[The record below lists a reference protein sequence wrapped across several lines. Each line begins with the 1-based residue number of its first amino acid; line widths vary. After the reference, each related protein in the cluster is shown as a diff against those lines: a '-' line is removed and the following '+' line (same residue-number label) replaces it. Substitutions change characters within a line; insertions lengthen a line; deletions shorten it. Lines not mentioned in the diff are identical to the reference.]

1 MCVFWVG
8 KSWFFS
14 FFIMFIFDYI
24 QRSYDTRCIWSR
36 NKPPTVRSNNASKLE
51 SRVTVVVLQ
60 VRLAIAEKGLH
71 CEEYDVSLPLS
82 EHNEPWFMHLN
93 PTGEVPVLVHND
105 NVICDPT
112 QIMDYL
118 EQNFNDGETL
128 VKTAWRPP
136 KKPSLSALMHF
147 DIGSIQPG
155 FPLVLKH
162 GFFLQDFLFSFVA
175 YFALCF
181 SRFSKSFFYNFVKIF
196 HFLLVCTDLL

>member
-1 MCVFWVG
+1 MIWQKRSCG
-8 KSWFFS
+8 LSKAGLFF
-14 FFIMFIFDYI
+14 FLKIMFTFHSIL
-24 QRSYDTRCIWSR
+24 RSYDTRCFWSR
-36 NKPPTVRSNNASKLE
+36 SKKTSTVRSNNNASKLV
-51 SRVTVVVLQ
+51 STATVVVLQ

-128 VKTAWRPP
+128 VKTAWRL
-136 KKPSLSALMHF
+136 PSLSALMLAPF
-147 DIGSIQPG
+147 NWVSYL
-155 FPLVLKH
+155 FSYM
-162 GFFLQDFLFSFVA
+162 FLFQDFFVFICCTFCFVLFTISQ
-175 YFALCF
+175 
-181 SRFSKSFFYNFVKIF
+181 NF
-196 HFLLVCTDLL
+196 LS